1 MDHFTSL
8 GRYVYL
14 SSTLLALR
22 FIQNWPTLNVYYGT
36 PDHIEKNQTQTIFI
50 WLHKEEGEKKANNT
64 KKALKGATRAKM
76 KNQATLYL
84 HNFPKF
90 SDQKGMLKI
99 GVSKVCICGGG
110 LKVGLLNNC
119 HL

>member
-22 FIQNWPTLNVYYGT
+22 FIQNWPTLNVYFGT
-36 PDHIEKNQTQTIFI
+36 PDYGLHRKIQTQTIFI
-50 WLHKEEGEKKANNT
+50 WLHKGEGEKKANNT
-64 KKALKGATRAKM
+64 KKALKGDTKAKM
-76 KNQATLYL
+76 KKQATLCL

-90 SDQKGMLKI
+90 SDLKGMLKI
-99 GVSKVCICGGG
+99 GVSKVYICGGG
-110 LKVGLLNNC
+110 
-119 HL
+119 